1 LYIGS
6 LLKTASVKASQA
18 KISVAHAKVVCANEV
33 LDGGLEDIVT
43 ENIIRKSLCGGV
55 NFTAIHDERFKQNQL
70 SVSFLLP
77 LSRETASVN
86 ALLPLV
92 LRHDCR
98 EFPDMT
104 LLNVRLKELYGAHID
119 GSTSKRGEVQIV
131 TLYCD
136 SLGDSYAFGGEHVL
150 EQCAALLR
158 SVIFDPALEGGA
170 FKAGS
175 IEIEKKNLVDM
186 IDSQL
191 NDKRHYA
198 TKRLKEEMCKN
209 EAYGIGE
216 LGCREDVAA
225 ITPETLYE
233 AWLAMLS
240 KARAEIFV
248 LGPGDTRNVEKLF
261 ADSFASLNRETANE
275 ITTQVIKT
283 VENVKTVEE
292 HLPVT
297 QAKLVMGLR
306 AGIAAPENTD
316 AMQLACAILGGTPQS
331 KLFVNVREKMSLCYY
346 CLSYFERQKGLVII
360 DSGIEGQNYEKAKT
374 EILRQ
379 LDELKMG
386 NFTDDELRFA
396 KLSLQNSFTQVNDSL
411 DEMNIYYLGQAISGS
426 VRTPAQA
433 ADSIM
438 KVLRKDVINAASG
451 IQLDTVYLLAGNT
464 GDKEG
469 V

>member
-1 LYIGS
+1 M
-6 LLKTASVKASQA
+6 
-18 KISVAHAKVVCANEV
+18 
-33 LDGGLEDIVT
+33 EDIIT
-43 ENIIRKSLCGGV
+43 ENIFRKTLCTGV

-70 SVSFLLP
+70 SISFLLP
-77 LSRETASVN
+77 LNRETASVN

-92 LRHDCR
+92 LRHGCR

-104 LLNVRLKELYGAHID
+104 LLNVRLKELYGAHLD
-119 GSTSKRGEVQIV
+119 GNASKRGEVQIV

-136 SLGDSYAFGGEHVL
+136 SLGDSYAFGGEHIL
-150 EQCAALLR
+150 EECAALLR

-209 EAYGIGE
+209 EAYGVSE
-216 LGCREDVAA
+216 LGHREDVAA

-233 AWLAMLS
+233 AWSFMLS

-248 LGPGDTRNVEKLF
+248 LGPGDTHNVEKLF
-261 ADSFASLNRETANE
+261 ADSFSSINRDTVCE
-275 ITTQVIKT
+275 ISTQVIKT
-283 VENVKTVEE
+283 AENVKTIEE
-292 HLPVT
+292 NLPVT

-306 AGIAAPENTD
+306 AGIASPENTD

-331 KLFVNVREKMSLCYY
+331 KLFANVREKMSLCYY

-360 DSGIEGQNYEKAKT
+360 DSGIESQNYEKAKT

-411 DEMNIYYLGQAISGS
+411 DAMNLYYLGGAICGP

-451 IQLDTVYLLAGNT
+451 IQLDTVYLLAGNSGET
-464 GDKEG
+464 EG